1 MYVNVKL
8 TDVLLLKLNLFT
20 CLIRAG
26 SVVLADVSEVSL
38 L

>member
-20 CLIRAG
+20 CLIRAA
-26 SVVLADVSEVSL
+26 SVVLADVSEVSQL
-38 L
+38 